1 MVIKE
6 KWREVVVDYL
16 FIMLGTLILAVGI
29 NVFMSPN
36 KISAGG
42 ITSLGTILLHLFGV
56 RMSITNLVCNVVLF
70 LFGFR
75 KL

>member
-36 KISAGG
+36 KI
-42 ITSLGTILLHLFGV
+42 
-56 RMSITNLVCNVVLF
+56 
-70 LFGFR
+70 
-75 KL
+75 